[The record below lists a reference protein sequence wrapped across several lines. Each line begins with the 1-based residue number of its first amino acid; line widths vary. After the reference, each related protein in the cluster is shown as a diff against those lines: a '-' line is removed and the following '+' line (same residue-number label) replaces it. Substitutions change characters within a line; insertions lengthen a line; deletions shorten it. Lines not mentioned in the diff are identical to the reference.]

1 MHELSLLAAAMEDPG
16 RDCLI
21 ADGRVWSYA
30 DVAARVRTAMASLV
44 ARGVERGD
52 PVAITP
58 EVDLDSV
65 VWLYAL
71 FELACPAVLLHPGLR
86 DRERSLILSGAQPAH
101 RIEGRVP
108 DEGFVEQIAP
118 LASVSNEQT
127 LVIAY
132 TSGSSGTPR
141 GARLSRRAFIASEA
155 AHASNLG
162 WLPEDRWLLCMPPA
176 HVGGLSI
183 VTRSLI
189 ARRCI
194 VLGSSP
200 FDPRALSRRMTE
212 GRVTLLSV
220 VPTMLRRLLLLR
232 DPAWTPTRELRAVL
246 VGGAPF
252 PSELR
257 EQATTRGVPT
267 LATYGCT
274 EACSQVTTQTRDQS
288 GRPGSGAA
296 LSGVEVRIEDDE
308 IQIRGD
314 VLMDGYLGEDRNGDP
329 WTPDGWFRTGD
340 FGSFLA
346 DGQLWVGG
354 RLDDVI
360 VTGGENVAPQ
370 EVEAW
375 LETVPGVVSACV
387 FSLPHTDWGEEVV
400 AALVID
406 PADSSVQGLR
416 SRLEGGLAPHKHP
429 KRICVLDALP
439 LNPSGK
445 VDRAAVKALCT
456 GKFTRISALEAFLK
470 SARVPPS
477 GR

>member
-1 MHELSLLAAAMEDPG
+1 MHELSLLAAAVGDPG

-21 ADGRVWSYA
+21 AGGRVWSYA
-30 DVAARVRTAMASLV
+30 DVAARVRTAMASL
-44 ARGVERGD
+44 AECGVKRGD
-52 PVAITP
+52 RVALTP
-58 EVDLDSV
+58 DVDVDSI

-71 FELACPAVLLHPGLR
+71 FELGCPAVLLHAGLR
-86 DRERSLILSGAQPAH
+86 DRERAVILEEARPAH
-101 RIEGRVP
+101 QIEGRVP
-108 DEGFVEQIAP
+108 DQTSTQRIARP
-118 LASVSNEQT
+118 VSTPAEQT
-127 LVIAY
+127 LVVAY
-132 TSGSSGTPR
+132 TSGSSGTSR

-162 WLPEDRWLLCMPPA
+162 WLPDDRWLLCMPPA

-194 VLGSSP
+194 VLGPGP
-200 FDPRALSRRMTE
+200 FDPRALSRRMAE
-212 GRVTLLSV
+212 DRATLLSV
-220 VPTMLRRLLLLR
+220 VPTMLRRLLLLE
-232 DPAWTPTRELRAVL
+232 DPVWTPRPELRAVL

-252 PSELR
+252 PLALR
-257 EQATTRGVPT
+257 VRAKERGVPT

-274 EACSQVTTQTRDQS
+274 EACSQVTTQRLQQS
-288 GRPGSGAA
+288 GGPGSGEVLPGA
-296 LSGVEVRIEDDE
+296 EVRIEDDE

-314 VLMDGYLGEDRNGDP
+314 VLMDGYLGEDRSGEP

-340 FGSFLA
+340 FGSFLS

-354 RLDDVI
+354 RLDELI

-375 LETVPGVVSACV
+375 LETVPGIVSACV
-387 FSLPHTDWGEEVV
+387 FSLPHADWGEEVV

-406 PADSSVQGLR
+406 SARYSAQRLGA
-416 SRLEGGLAPHKHP
+416 RLEQGLAPYKHP

-439 LNPSGK
+439 LNRSGK
-445 VDRAAVKALCT
+445 VDRVAVEALCG
-456 GKFTRISALEAFLK
+456 GKLTRISA
-470 SARVPPS
+470 R
-477 GR
+477 

>member
-1 MHELSLLAAAMEDPG
+1 MHELSVLAAAIEDPG

-21 ADGRVWSYA
+21 AGGRVWSYA
-30 DVAARVRTAMASLV
+30 DVATRVRTAMTAL
-44 ARGVERGD
+44 ADRGVKPGD
-52 PVAITP
+52 RVALTP
-58 EVDLDSV
+58 GVDVDSI

-86 DRERSLILSGAQPAH
+86 DRERAVILEEAEPAH
-101 RIEGRVP
+101 RIGGRVP
-108 DEGFVEQIAP
+108 DGASAERIAQP
-118 LASVSNEQT
+118 VSIPAEQT

-132 TSGSSGTPR
+132 TSGSRGRSR

-162 WLPEDRWLLCMPPA
+162 WLTDDRWLLCMPPA
-176 HVGGLSI
+176 HVGGLSV

-194 VLGSSP
+194 VLGPGP
-200 FDPRALSRRMTE
+200 FDPRELSRRMAE
-212 GRVTLLSV
+212 DRVTLLSV
-220 VPTMLRRLLLLR
+220 VPTMLRRLLLLE
-232 DPAWTPTRELRAVL
+232 DPAWTPGPELRAVL

-252 PSELR
+252 PLELR
-257 EQATTRGVPT
+257 ERAKERRVPT

-274 EACSQVTTQTRDQS
+274 EACSQVTTQRPEQS
-288 GRPGSGAA
+288 GRPGSGEV

-314 VLMDGYLGEDRNGDP
+314 VLMDGYLGEDRSREP
-329 WTPDGWFRTGD
+329 WTPDGWLRTGD
-340 FGSFLA
+340 FGSFLS
-346 DGQLWVGG
+346 DRQLWVRG
-354 RLDDVI
+354 RLDDLV

-387 FSLPHTDWGEEVV
+387 FSLPHADWGEEVV

-406 PADSSVQGLR
+406 SARYGAQRLGK
-416 SRLEGGLAPHKHP
+416 RLEEGLAPHKHP

-439 LNPSGK
+439 LNRSRK
-445 VDRAAVKALCT
+445 VDRIAVAALCA
-456 GKFTRISALEAFLK
+456 GKLTRIST
-470 SARVPPS
+470 P
-477 GR
+477 

>member
-1 MHELSLLAAAMEDPG
+1 MHELSLLAATLEDPG

-21 ADGRVWSYA
+21 AGGRVWSYS
-30 DVAARVRTAMASLV
+30 DVAARVRTAMASL
-44 ARGVERGD
+44 ADSGVKRGD
-52 PVAITP
+52 RVALTP
-58 EVDLDSV
+58 AVDVDSI

-71 FELACPAVLLHPGLR
+71 FELGCPAVLLHADL
-86 DRERSLILSGAQPAH
+86 REREQAVILEEAQPAH

-108 DEGFVEQIAP
+108 DSTSAQAIAQP
-118 LASVSNEQT
+118 ISTPAEQT
-127 LVIAY
+127 LVVAY

-162 WLPEDRWLLCMPPA
+162 WLPDDRWLLCMPPA

-194 VLGSSP
+194 VLGPGP
-200 FDPRALSRRMTE
+200 FDPRAVSRQMAEDRATI
-212 GRVTLLSV
+212 LSV
-220 VPTMLRRLLLLR
+220 VPTMLRRLLRLE
-232 DPAWTPTRELRAVL
+232 DPVWTPRPKLRAVL
-246 VGGAPF
+246 VGGAAF
-252 PSELR
+252 PLSLR
-257 EQATTRGVPT
+257 VKAKERGIPT

-274 EACSQVTTQTRDQS
+274 EACSQVTTQRPRQS
-288 GRPGSGAA
+288 GGPGSGEVLPGA
-296 LSGVEVRIEDDE
+296 EVRIEDDE

-314 VLMDGYLGEDRNGDP
+314 VLMDGYLGEDRSAEP

-340 FGSFLA
+340 FGSILS

-354 RLDDVI
+354 RLDDLI

-375 LETVPGVVSACV
+375 LETVPGIVSACV
-387 FSLPHTDWGEEVV
+387 FSLPHADWGEEVV

-406 PADSSVQGLR
+406 SAGYSAQRLGA
-416 SRLEGGLAPHKHP
+416 RLEQGLAPYKRP

-439 LNPSGK
+439 LNRSGK
-445 VDRAAVKALCT
+445 VDRVAVEALCG
-456 GKFTRISALEAFLK
+456 GKLTRISAL
-470 SARVPPS
+470 
-477 GR
+477 

>member
-1 MHELSLLAAAMEDPG
+1 MHELSLLAAAIEDPG

-21 ADGRVWSYA
+21 AGGRVWSYA
-30 DVAARVRTAMASLV
+30 DVAKRVRTAMASL
-44 ARGVERGD
+44 ADRGVNPGD
-52 PVAITP
+52 RVAVTP
-58 EVDLDSV
+58 EVDVDSI

-86 DRERSLILSGAQPAH
+86 DRERAVILEEAEPAH
-101 RIEGRVP
+101 RIGGRVP
-108 DEGFVEQIAP
+108 DGASTERIAQP
-118 LASVSNEQT
+118 VSIPAEQT
-127 LVIAY
+127 LVIPY
-132 TSGSSGTPR
+132 TSGSRGRSR

-162 WLPEDRWLLCMPPA
+162 WLTDDRWLLCIPPA
-176 HVGGLSI
+176 HVGGLSV

-194 VLGSSP
+194 VLGPGP
-200 FDPRALSRRMTE
+200 FDPRELSRRIAE
-212 GRVTLLSV
+212 DRVTLLSV
-220 VPTMLRRLLLLR
+220 VPTMLRRLLLLE
-232 DPAWTPTRELRAVL
+232 DPAWTPRPELRAVL

-252 PSELR
+252 PPELR
-257 EQATTRGVPT
+257 ERAKERRVPT

-274 EACSQVTTQTRDQS
+274 EACSQVTTQRPEQS
-288 GRPGSGAA
+288 GRPGSGEV

-314 VLMDGYLGEDRNGDP
+314 VLMDGYLGEDRSGEP
-329 WTPDGWFRTGD
+329 WTPDGWLRTGD
-340 FGSFLA
+340 FGSFLS

-354 RLDDVI
+354 RLDDLI

-387 FSLPHTDWGEEVV
+387 FSLPHEDWGQEVV

-406 PADSSVQGLR
+406 SARYGAQRLGK
-416 SRLEGGLAPHKHP
+416 RLEEGLAPHKHP

-439 LNPSGK
+439 LNRSGK
-445 VDRAAVKALCT
+445 VDRIAVAALCA
-456 GKFTRISALEAFLK
+456 GKLTRISTL
-470 SARVPPS
+470 
-477 GR
+477 